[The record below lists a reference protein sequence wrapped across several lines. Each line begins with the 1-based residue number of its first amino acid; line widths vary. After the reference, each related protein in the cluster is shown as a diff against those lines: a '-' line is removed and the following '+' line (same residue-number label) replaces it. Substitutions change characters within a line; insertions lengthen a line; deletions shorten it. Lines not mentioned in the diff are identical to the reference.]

1 MYSVLIKTT
10 SMDDSIISL
19 SAQECVD
26 RAKILETKSG
36 EAIRKAK
43 RELIKH
49 HFGGVFDYIKV
60 MAVSMDHLN

>member
-19 SAQECVD
+19 SAQDCVD
-26 RAKILETKSG
+26 RANILEAKSG

-43 RELIKH
+43 KELIKH
-49 HFGGVFDYIKV
+49 HL
-60 MAVSMDHLN
+60 AVYLITSK